1 MNKIV
6 FEAIELSDIK
16 HVKAKKSAP
25 RISKTKGTIENPI
38 EIVMDRFEAHQ
49 ESEEENKD

>member
-25 RISKTKGTIENPI
+25 KVSNTKGATDNPI
-38 EIVMDRFEAHQ
+38 EIIMDRFEAHQ